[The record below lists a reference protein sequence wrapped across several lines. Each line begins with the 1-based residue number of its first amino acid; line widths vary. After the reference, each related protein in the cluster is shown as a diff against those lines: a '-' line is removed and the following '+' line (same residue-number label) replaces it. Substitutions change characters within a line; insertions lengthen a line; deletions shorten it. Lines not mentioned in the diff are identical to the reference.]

1 MRRSIVVLVVP
12 PVDQL
17 DLVGPVEVFGTANRL
32 LGGRGCRYAVE
43 IVTTARDRRVEG
55 ECGLSLLAHRHY
67 RHVDG
72 RPNSVLVVCG
82 VAARTMRDPALFSW
96 LRGVAATTR
105 RLGSVCVGGFLL
117 AAAGLLDGRQATV
130 HWRYAREFADRYP
143 RVAAD
148 PRPTW
153 VQDGNIYT
161 SAGISAGI
169 DLALAWVEEDFG
181 TAAALK
187 VARELVLFLRRPGGQ
202 DQLSRSLEAQAAH
215 SRALH
220 ELQVWMI
227 EHLDQPL
234 SIDTLAERVAMS
246 ARNFARVFGREL
258 GTTPGHYLAQLRVE
272 AARRL
277 LEQTDKSLLQVATAA
292 GFGSADVMRRAF
304 LRALGTT
311 PRRYRRH
318 FQTPAARSR
327 MRSVPRRGP
336 LVAAQR
342 EIARVARV
350 ALSSRRQLRS
360 AWLTG
365 DGLSSVAADGASTGK
380 HHAALVEPSLRDI
393 KVGAGVCRS
402 GCTRLSGGMT
412 SSKSGGT

>member
-1 MRRSIVVLVVP
+1 MRLRSRMAQSKLSAIMRRPIVVLAVP
-12 PVDQL
+12 PVDEL

-32 LGGRGCRYAVE
+32 LGGARKRYAVE
-43 IVTTARDRRVEG
+43 IVTTARDRKVDG

-67 RHVDG
+67 HDVSG
-72 RPNSVLVVCG
+72 RPDSVLVICG
-82 VAARTMRDPALFSW
+82 VGARTMRDRALVGW
-96 LRGVAATTR
+96 LRRIAETTR

-117 AAAGLLDGRQATV
+117 AEAGILDGRRATV

-143 RVAAD
+143 RVAVD

-202 DQLSRSLEAQAAH
+202 DQVSVSLETQASH
-215 SRALH
+215 TKSMH
-220 ELQVWMI
+220 ELQVWMT

-234 SIDTLAERVAMS
+234 SVDTLADRVAMS
-246 ARNFARVFGREL
+246 PRNFARVFAQEFGA
-258 GTTPGHYLAQLRVE
+258 TPGHYLVLLRVE

-277 LEQTDKSLLQVATAA
+277 LEQTDKSLMQVATAS
-292 GFGSADVMRRAF
+292 GFRSADVMRRAF

-311 PRRYRRH
+311 PLRYRRP
-318 FQTPAARSR
+318 FQTPAARSPMQSAR
-327 MRSVPRRGP
+327 RRGP
-336 LVAAQR
+336 LVVARR
-342 EIARVARV
+342 EIARAARV
-350 ALSSRRQLRS
+350 AMTSNRQLNS
-360 AWLTG
+360 ALRPRNAHGTR
-365 DGLSSVAADGASTGK
+365 LGASG
-380 HHAALVEPSLRDI
+380 
-393 KVGAGVCRS
+393 
-402 GCTRLSGGMT
+402 
-412 SSKSGGT
+412 